1 MTERTSTWTAPQ
13 VYVSAA
19 ICLVLGVT
27 LGYLFR
33 GSGSPHPA
41 VSVTA
46 IPSGRDAGPHMPTLD
61 QMKQMADKQAEPLL
75 VKLKADPKNGAL
87 LARVGR
93 IYESTHQFK
102 EAADYYQ
109 RSLIVDPKNVIVR
122 NETASC
128 LYYTGDVDGALK
140 QLNLS
145 LKDDPKNPNALFNL
159 GIIKWQ
165 AKQDS
170 QGAVAAWK
178 QLLKLNPT
186 LEDAKKKQVQK
197 LIADVSQNGAAAES
211 NQLKE

>member
-1 MTERTSTWTAPQ
+1 
-13 VYVSAA
+13 
-19 ICLVLGVT
+19 
-27 LGYLFR
+27 
-33 GSGSPHPA
+33 
-41 VSVTA
+41 
-46 IPSGRDAGPHMPTLD
+46 MPTLD